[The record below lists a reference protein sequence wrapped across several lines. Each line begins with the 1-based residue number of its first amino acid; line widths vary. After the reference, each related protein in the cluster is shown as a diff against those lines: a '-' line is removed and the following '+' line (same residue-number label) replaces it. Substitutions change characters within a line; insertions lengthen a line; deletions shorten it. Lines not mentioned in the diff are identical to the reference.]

1 MDLNRVFIRV
11 CYSIQFCKMLHKKRD
26 LVSIYVDIQTVIL
39 PLPICYL
46 VLEMAGLIRCTKT
59 YQCWVVNYPA
69 KRIYRG
75 SFKTIQ

>member
-1 MDLNRVFIRV
+1 MDSNRVFIHV
-11 CYSIQFCKMLHKKRD
+11 LLLCVICKMLHKKRD
-26 LVSIYVDIQTVIL
+26 LISIYVDIQTVIL
-39 PLPICYL
+39 PPPICYL